1 MAGSYFPHDSN
12 ARNDSK
18 ILRLRM
24 KYGAEG
30 YGIYFMLLER
40 LREEPDYTSVKD
52 YNIIAFDFRVSAD
65 KVKSIIED
73 FGLFAFTENGER
85 FYSEKFILRMGL
97 KDDISKKRAEAG
109 KKGMASRWGEN
120 QALNNKAITN
130 PYQTDN
136 KSITLNKSKVK
147 KNIKETSY
155 GGKEK
160 PAPSA
165 EPEFPEGSF
174 PGTGQ
179 EECEAY
185 PVEAENFPKKE
196 NSGGA
201 AQNPGFGGVSP
212 GGTVKPPGGARKPR
226 SVAENA
232 EICRE
237 SPSWLAAVSMLH
249 GMTVE
254 EVKAELDQFQTHL
267 ISNGCDEPKPLN
279 DFKAHF
285 NNLLR
290 IRKREENANTRAN
303 HAGARPGA
311 GAKAAGGVGS
321 GAERPRPEPL
331 FPLQPSGQGRGGA

>member
-136 KSITLNKSKVK
+136 KSITLKKSKVK

-160 PAPSA
+160 PETAA
-165 EPEFPEGSF
+165 EQEPEIPEGSF

-185 PVEAENFPKKE
+185 PVEAGNLQKKE

-201 AQNPGFGGVSP
+201 AQNPGCGGVSP
-212 GGTVKPPGGARKPR
+212 GGTVKPPSEARKSR
-226 SVAENA
+226 SIEENVR
-232 EICRE
+232 ICQE
-237 SPSWLAAVSMLH
+237 SASWLEAVAMQN

-254 EVKAELDQFQTHL
+254 GIKAELARFPGHL
-267 ISNGCDEPKPLN
+267 EAYGHDEPKTLN

-285 NNLLR
+285 NNYLR
-290 IRKREENANTRAN
+290 IRKKDADDSAKAR
-303 HAGARPGA
+303 GARKGA
-311 GAKAAGGVGS
+311 GEAAAGGVGS
-321 GAERPRPEPL
+321 GAERPRPKPL
-331 FPLQPSGQGRGGA
+331 F

>member
-185 PVEAENFPKKE
+185 PVEAGNLPKKE
-196 NSGGA
+196 IPGGA
-201 AQNPGFGGVSP
+201 AQNQGFGGVSQ
-212 GGTVKPPGGARKPR
+212 GGTVKPPGGTREPR
-226 SVAENA
+226 SIEENVQ
-232 EICRE
+232 ICQE
-237 SPSWLAAVSMLH
+237 SASWLEAVAMQN

-254 EVKAELDQFQTHL
+254 GIKAELAKFPEHL
-267 ISNGCDEPKPLN
+267 TAYGSDEPKTLQ
-279 DFKAHF
+279 DFKSHF
-285 NNLLR
+285 NNYLKK
-290 IRKREENANTRAN
+290 KRNADDSAAA
-303 HAGARPGA
+303 HGARKGA
-311 GAKAAGGVGS
+311 GGTLGGR
-321 GAERPRPEPL
+321 AERPRPKSI
-331 FPLQPSGQGRGGA
+331 F

>member
-165 EPEFPEGSF
+165 EQEPEFPEGGF

-179 EECEAY
+179 EECESF
-185 PVEAENFPKKE
+185 PVEAGNLQKKE

-201 AQNPGFGGVSP
+201 ARKGAIYGGFDV
-212 GGTVKPPGGARKPR
+212 GTVKPPSGERKAR
-226 SVAENA
+226 SIEENVR
-232 EICRE
+232 ICQE
-237 SPSWLAAVSMLH
+237 SASWLEAVAMQN

-254 EVKAELDQFQTHL
+254 GIKAELAKFPEHL
-267 ISNGCDEPKPLN
+267 TAYGSDEPKTLQ
-279 DFKAHF
+279 DFKSHF
-285 NNLLR
+285 NNYLKK
-290 IRKREENANTRAN
+290 KRNADDSAAA
-303 HAGARPGA
+303 HGARKGTGA
-311 GAKAAGGVGS
+311 AAGGTLG
-321 GAERPRPEPL
+321 GRAERPRPKSI
-331 FPLQPSGQGRGGA
+331 F